1 MAKLYFRYGAM
12 NSGKTTLLL
21 QVAHNFEERGM
32 KPLLIKPADDLKAGD
47 EVESRLGVRRK
58 VDALIPS
65 DGHIYDYIDVEN
77 LPDAIIVDEAQ
88 FLKAFQVDELYNIS
102 KLLDIPVLTYGLRND
117 FQMNTFE
124 GASRLLAVAD
134 SIEEL
139 KTICTCGKKATQNVR
154 MWLGKPIFEGNSI
167 AIDNDETKQ
176 MTYQS
181 YCGECYLKI
190 KGVRLPKMFEGK
202 KKIRIK
208 EDIV

>member
-12 NSGKTTLLL
+12 NSGKTTALL
-21 QVAHNFEERGM
+21 QVAHNYEERGM
-32 KPLLIKPADDLKAGD
+32 QILLFKPADDLKAGD
-47 EVESRLGVRRK
+47 EVACRLGASRQVN
-58 VDALIPS
+58 ALIPPT
-65 DGHIYDYIDVEN
+65 GHIYDYVDQDN

-102 KLLDIPVLTYGLRND
+102 KILDVPVLTYGLRND

-124 GASRLLAVAD
+124 GAARLLALAD

-154 MWLGKPIFEGNSI
+154 LWLGKPIFEGESI
-167 AIDNDETKQ
+167 AIDNDETGK

-181 YCGECYLKI
+181 YCGDCYLKI
-190 KGVRLPKMFEGK
+190 KGVRLPKRFEGK
-202 KKIRIK
+202 KKVRIM
-208 EDIV
+208 ED